1 MKLNE
6 LLASIERDVP
16 ITLIVDEQYFRVGKK
31 GDLVRD
37 LNYFNNRI
45 HYMSLLLSYTRYDQI
60 KFDLVRNKI
69 LDQFPEL
76 LMPENCLEKI
86 PDYGKMEDYIAS
98 IEVAYPATWTV
109 EYEMIDS

>member
-37 LNYFNNRI
+37 LNYFNNRK
-45 HYMSLLLSYTRYDQI
+45 Y
-60 KFDLVRNKI
+60 
-69 LDQFPEL
+69 
-76 LMPENCLEKI
+76 
-86 PDYGKMEDYIAS
+86 YGNAIVAS
-98 IEVAYPATWTV
+98 ISIIHDKDERAYVLIQAET
-109 EYEMIDS
+109 IK

>member
-37 LNYFNNRI
+37 LNYFNNRK
-45 HYMSLLLSYTRYDQI
+45 Y
-60 KFDLVRNKI
+60 
-69 LDQFPEL
+69 
-76 LMPENCLEKI
+76 
-86 PDYGKMEDYIAS
+86 YGNAIVAS
-98 IEVAYPATWTV
+98 ISIIHDKDERAYV
-109 EYEMIDS
+109 LIQ